1 MDKKDSPT
9 KSIFSR
15 LDPANCQLKPLSDY
29 SRMITCEQKATLHH
43 QRNFSNPF
51 RNFKIEI
58 VNNCVQKRKLE
69 DSNSDEG
76 YETPAKKACSPK
88 DVSPDLGCFMDYCS
102 PPAQEDSVS
111 PFAFS
116 VPALL
121 DEASIRSEIKGS
133 VSSQLHSEHV
143 ECGSS
148 TEPGLNKET
157 VPHSLRYEN
166 VLLNLAPAFDCD
178 VDNILCLNPLD
189 KVEICGSPS
198 SNTFQNNLCPIV
210 SGPVLESHN
219 PPVEHLEGDVEETW
233 TIGSPV
239 FESSMFQVTLGGE
252 EDTLDT
258 SYESTLPLQVKVKS
272 VVVVPNQH
280 TTKGETEAP
289 PLPEKTKPT
298 ELRPD
303 EKRGSATVISV
314 RSQRPV
320 IKDCEREK
328 RLYVSSVTR
337 HMKENGANQGVMT
350 ELQNLMTHVA
360 DQTQGADGRQWQ
372 HPSDFTRRNYQGRF
386 GNGTPRMTLNQW
398 QSKNMTHKRFARVRK
413 CPFP

>member
-157 VPHSLRYEN
+157 VPHSL
-166 VLLNLAPAFDCD
+166 
-178 VDNILCLNPLD
+178 
-189 KVEICGSPS
+189 
-198 SNTFQNNLCPIV
+198 